1 LTLHQKSA
9 LYVSAVTSFSVTFMG
24 SSLNLSVPAIGE
36 EFMVPASLLGWVVTG
51 YILTVA
57 AFSVPFGRLSDLV
70 GRKKI
75 IVPGLLFYGVTSL
88 LAVYSP
94 TMLYLIVIRGIQG
107 ISGAMI
113 FSTNMPFLINAFPPN
128 QRGRVLGFST
138 AATYAGLSMGPVLGG
153 VLNHYLGWR
162 SIFWVVFFL
171 VVSVSIVA
179 IKNLPG
185 DQKGFRGED
194 LKSVDLPGN
203 GLYVFTLI
211 AGIYGFTLL
220 GSQGIALYMVL
231 AGGITF
237 AAFVWW
243 ERKAETPLIKVSLFT
258 QNRGFAFSNLAA
270 MLNYGATFAVGYLMS
285 IYLQLIMG
293 FNSQA
298 AGLVM
303 ISQPV
308 IMMAISPVAGR
319 LSDRFSPFKL
329 SSAGMG
335 ICALGLG
342 FFLFITETTSL
353 AWIIL
358 GLAVTGIGFGFFSSP
373 NTNAVMSSVEA
384 KDHGVAASVLATMR
398 SIGHS
403 LNMAL
408 VTVVVGI
415 YMGDLPLAKAPPEL
429 LIFTI
434 HRIFFICIFVCIL
447 GVFVSLARKKS

>member
-1 LTLHQKSA
+1 
-9 LYVSAVTSFSVTFMG
+9 MG

-94 TMLYLIVIRGIQG
+94 TMFYLIVIRGIQG

-138 AATYAGLSMGPVLGG
+138 AATYAGLSTGPVLGG
-153 VLNHYLGWR
+153 ILNYYLGWR
-162 SIFWVVFFL
+162 SIFWVVFLL

-185 DQKGFRGED
+185 GQKGFHRED
-194 LKSVDLPGN
+194 LKSIDLPGN
-203 GLYVFTLI
+203 GLYIFTLI

-231 AGGITF
+231 AGGMTF

-308 IMMAISPVAGR
+308 ISYGRKAIGPILSIQTIFGRNGDLCAGFGILLVHYGNHF
-319 LSDRFSPFKL
+319 LSLDYIGIGRYRNRFRILFFPQYQCGHVLGRGKGSRSGRFCAGHHALHRTQSEYGFGNGSGRDLYGRFTLGK
-329 SSAGMG
+329 SSAGVIDFYHPSYIFYMHLCMHSG
-335 ICALGLG
+335 SVHFPSKKKVLTGNVG
-342 FFLFITETTSL
+342 TFF
-353 AWIIL
+353 
-358 GLAVTGIGFGFFSSP
+358 
-373 NTNAVMSSVEA
+373 M
-384 KDHGVAASVLATMR
+384 
-398 SIGHS
+398 
-403 LNMAL
+403 
-408 VTVVVGI
+408 
-415 YMGDLPLAKAPPEL
+415 
-429 LIFTI
+429 
-434 HRIFFICIFVCIL
+434 
-447 GVFVSLARKKS
+447 